1 MKQYLDILDRILK
14 EGKLKHNRTGVETL
28 SISGTMIEFD
38 MSTGKFPLLTTKKMG
53 LKNICAELEMFI
65 KGIANK
71 EFLQERNCH
80 IWDEW
85 ANPTKVPYGNDE
97 ESKRK
102 MLEEKDLGKIYGYQW
117 NNFND
122 SGINQ
127 LKNVIETLK
136 TNPSDRRM
144 LVSAWNPQQLGE
156 MALPPC
162 HYCFQ
167 LLSNDGYVDL
177 LWNQRSSDF
186 PLGVPYD
193 LASYA
198 MLLTLICQQ
207 VKMKP
212 GKVIGFFADSH
223 IYVNQIEGVKE
234 QLKRTPL
241 EQPSVKILNA
251 SDPNWTIWD
260 WKYTDFELLD
270 YQSHPAIKFPVA
282 V

>member
-1 MKQYLDILDRILK
+1 
-14 EGKLKHNRTGVETL
+14 
-28 SISGTMIEFD
+28 MIEFD

-65 KGIANK
+65 HGIADK
-71 EFLQERNCH
+71 TYLQERNCH

-85 ANPTKVPYGNDE
+85 ANPAKVPYGNDDE
-97 ESKRK
+97 TKAK
-102 MLEEKDLGKIYGYQW
+102 MKSETDLGKIYGYQW

-136 TNPSDRRM
+136 TNPTDRRM
-144 LVSAWNPQQLGE
+144 IVSAWNPQQLGE

-198 MLLTLICQQ
+198 MFLTLICKQ
-207 VKMKP
+207 VGMKP
-212 GKVIGFFADSH
+212 GKIIGFFADSH
-223 IYVNQIEGVKE
+223 IYVNQIDMVKT
-234 QLKRTPL
+234 QLERTPF
-241 EQPSVKILNA
+241 ESPTVEILNA
-251 SDPNWTIWD
+251 DDPNWTIWD
-260 WKYTDFELLD
+260 WKYTDFELKN
-270 YQSHPAIKFPVA
+270 YNSHSALKAPVA

>member
-14 EGKLKHNRTGVETL
+14 EGKLKHNRTGVDTL
-28 SISGTMIEFD
+28 SISGSMIEFD

-85 ANPTKVPYGNDE
+85 ANPAKVPYGNDE

-241 EQPSVKILNA
+241 KQPSVKILNA
-251 SDPNWTIWD
+251 EDPNWTIWD

>member
-1 MKQYLDILDRILK
+1 MKQYLDNLKRILS
-14 EGKLKHNRTGVETL
+14 EGKLKHNRTGVDTL
-28 SISGTMIEFD
+28 SVSGTMIEFD
-38 MSTGKFPLLTTKKMG
+38 MSSGKFPLLTTKKMG

-65 KGIANK
+65 HGIADK
-71 EFLQERNCH
+71 KYLQERNCH

-85 ANPTKVPYGNDE
+85 ANPAKVPYGNDDATKE
-97 ESKRK
+97 K
-102 MLEEKDLGKIYGYQW
+102 MKAETDLGKIYGYQW

-136 TNPSDRRM
+136 TNPTDRRM
-144 LVSAWNPQQLGE
+144 LVTAWNPQQLNE

-177 LWNQRSSDF
+177 LWNQRSCDY

-193 LASYA
+193 MASYA
-198 MLLTLICQQ
+198 MLLTLICKQ
-207 VKMKP
+207 VNMKP
-212 GKVIGFFADSH
+212 GKLIGFLADSH
-223 IYVNQIEGVKE
+223 IYVNQIDAVKE
-234 QLKRTPL
+234 QITREPYEL
-241 EQPSVKILNA
+241 PSIKILNA
-251 SDPNWTIWD
+251 DNPDWTIWD
-260 WKYTDFELLD
+260 WKYDDFELEN
-270 YQSHPAIKFPVA
+270 YTYHPSIKMTVA

>member
-1 MKQYLDILDRILK
+1 MKQYLDILERILN
-14 EGKLKHNRTGVETL
+14 EGKIKHNRTGIDTL
-28 SISGTMIEFD
+28 SISGSMIEFD
-38 MSTGKFPLLTTKKMG
+38 MSSGKFPLLTTKKMG

-65 KGIANK
+65 HGIADK
-71 EFLQERNCH
+71 KYLQERNCH

-85 ANPTKVPYGNDE
+85 ANPAKVPYGNDE
-97 ESKRK
+97 ETKTK
-102 MLEEKDLGKIYGYQW
+102 MKSETDLGKIYGYQW

-136 TNPSDRRM
+136 TNPTDRRM
-144 LVSAWNPQQLGE
+144 IVSAWNPQQLGE

-186 PLGVPYD
+186 PIGVPYD

-198 MLLTLICQQ
+198 MLLTLICKQ
-207 VKMKP
+207 VGMKP

-223 IYVNQIEGVKE
+223 IYVNQIDMVKT
-234 QLKRTPL
+234 QLERTPF
-241 EQPSVKILNA
+241 ESPSVEILNA
-251 SDPNWTIWD
+251 DDPNWTIWD
-260 WKYTDFELLD
+260 WKYTDFELKN
-270 YQSHPAIKFPVA
+270 YNSHSALKAPVA

>member
-14 EGKLKHNRTGVETL
+14 EGKLKHNRTGVDTL
-28 SISGTMIEFD
+28 SISGSMIEFD

-65 KGIANK
+65 KGITNK
-71 EFLQERNCH
+71 EFLQERSCH

-85 ANPTKVPYGNDE
+85 SNPAKVPYGNDE

-241 EQPSVKILNA
+241 EQPSVKILNVE
-251 SDPNWTIWD
+251 DPNWTIWD
-260 WKYTDFELLD
+260 WKYTDFELLN

>member
-14 EGKLKHNRTGVETL
+14 EGKLKHNRTGVDTL
-28 SISGTMIEFD
+28 SISGSMIEFD

-65 KGIANK
+65 KGIASK

-85 ANPTKVPYGNDE
+85 ANPAKVPYGNDD

-102 MLEEKDLGKIYGYQW
+102 MFEEKDLGKIYGYQW

-127 LKNVIETLK
+127 LKNVIETLQK
-136 TNPSDRRM
+136 NPSDRRM

-234 QLKRTPL
+234 QLTRTPL

-251 SDPNWTIWD
+251 EDPNWTIWD

>member
-1 MKQYLDILDRILK
+1 MKQYLDILERILN
-14 EGKLKHNRTGVETL
+14 EGKIKHNRTGVDTL
-28 SISGTMIEFD
+28 SISGSMIEFD

-65 KGIANK
+65 HGIADK
-71 EFLQERNCH
+71 TYLQERNCH

-85 ANPTKVPYGNDE
+85 ANPAKVPYGNDDE
-97 ESKRK
+97 TKAK
-102 MLEEKDLGKIYGYQW
+102 MKSETDLGKIYGYQW

-136 TNPSDRRM
+136 SNPTDRRM
-144 LVSAWNPQQLGE
+144 IVSAWNPQQLGE

-198 MLLTLICQQ
+198 MLLTLICKQ
-207 VKMKP
+207 VGMKP
-212 GKVIGFFADSH
+212 GKIIGFFADSH
-223 IYVNQIEGVKE
+223 IYVNQIDMVKT
-234 QLKRTPL
+234 QLERTPF
-241 EQPSVKILNA
+241 ESPTVEILNA
-251 SDPNWTIWD
+251 DDPNWTIWD
-260 WKYTDFELLD
+260 WKYTDFELKN
-270 YQSHPAIKFPVA
+270 YNSHSALKAPVA

>member
-14 EGKLKHNRTGVETL
+14 EGKIKHNRTGVDTL
-28 SISGTMIEFD
+28 SISGSMIEFD

-85 ANPTKVPYGNDE
+85 ANPAKVPYGNDE

-144 LVSAWNPQQLGE
+144 LVSAGNPQQLGE

-241 EQPSVKILNA
+241 EQPSVKILNVE
-251 SDPNWTIWD
+251 DPNWTIWD